1 MESALVLG
9 MLAVA
14 GVAGTVAARGGA
26 TWADLEDATGRQ
38 LARVLPALLVLLAIG
53 LLIGTWMLAG
63 TIPFL
68 VALGVRLVDPAWLAL
83 TAFLASALMSTVTG
97 TSWGSAGTIGV
108 AMMGTAAALGVPLPV
123 VAGAV
128 ISGAYFGDKMSPLS
142 DTTIVAAVAA
152 ETDVHAHIRAMTHT
166 AVPSFLMAG
175 LVFAW
180 LGGGDTAVTA
190 DAARAFADE
199 LGRAFR
205 LHPVVLLPPL
215 VVLVAVMRRVPS
227 AIAIAASSLVA
238 MALAVLLQGA
248 TPSQIAEAGVA
259 GVTFEL
265 VQALDHARTG
275 GDGLLHARG
284 EASAALTRLVE
295 RGGMR
300 SMTPTLLIVFAAFL
314 MTGALQVA
322 GALDA
327 LLARLLA
334 LARHAFGLVAVTMA
348 AGLVVVGLTSHASV
362 TMLLVGGLV
371 RDAYLAR
378 ALPATLLSR
387 SLEDSVTITEVL
399 LPWTVS
405 AVFMAGTLGVPTL
418 AYAPYAVFCWAGPL
432 LSLGMAALG
441 WWPSAATRSHAAT

>member
-9 MLAVA
+9 MLAIAAAA
-14 GVAGTVAARGGA
+14 GVAAVRRGA
-26 TWADLEDATGRQ
+26 SWHDIEQATGQQ

-53 LLIGTWMLAG
+53 LLIGTWMLSG
-63 TIPFL
+63 TIPLL
-68 VALGVRLVDPAWLAL
+68 VAWGVRLVDPAWLAL
-83 TAFLASALMSTVTG
+83 TAFLAAALMSTTTG

-108 AMMGTAAALGVPLPV
+108 AMMGTAAALGVPLPL

-152 ETDVHAHIRAMTHT
+152 ETDVYAHIRAMTHT
-166 AVPSFLMAG
+166 VGPSFVIAV

-180 LGGGDTAVTA
+180 LGGGTATTSTT
-190 DAARAFADE
+190 DARAFADE
-199 LGRAFR
+199 LATTFV
-205 LHPVVLLPPL
+205 LHPVVLLPP
-215 VVLVAVMRRVPS
+215 VIVLIAVMRRVPS
-227 AIAIAASSLVA
+227 AIAIVASAAVA
-238 MALAVLLQGA
+238 MALAILLQGA
-248 TPSQIAEAGVA
+248 TPAQIAEAGVR
-259 GVTFEL
+259 GVTLEL
-265 VQALDHARTG
+265 VQAIGHAPERG
-275 GDGLLHARG
+275 GDTAR
-284 EASAALTRLVE
+284 APSAALTRLVE

-300 SMTPTLLIVFAAFL
+300 AMTPTLLIVFAAFL

-348 AGLVVVGLTSHASV
+348 AGLLTVGLTSHASV
-362 TMLLVGGLV
+362 TMLVVGGLV
-371 RDAYLAR
+371 RDAFVAR

-405 AVFMAGTLGVPTL
+405 GVFMAGTLGVPTL

-432 LSLGMAALG
+432 CSLTLAALG
-441 WWPSAATRSHAAT
+441 WWPSEARRSQAAT